1 MIRNQ
6 LLIGVVLLT
15 ALAASLGAQTAAT
28 EILGVVTDSTGAV
41 VQGAK
46 VTITRVAT
54 NFTRTGTTDHAGE
67 YSFPLLDIGE
77 YIVRCEMQGF
87 KIRTVTSVRLQTQ
100 QKLRVDL
107 ALELGNVTETV
118 SVTAAAVSLK
128 TEDATIG
135 QVIENRRITELPLNG
150 RNISNLAV
158 LVPGV
163 QFGLRTGLADGG
175 GGFPI
180 PGAGVSVIA
189 NGIREVYGTIA
200 LDGVDAKNPRTHITV
215 FTPSIEAIEEFKV
228 QTSSY
233 SAEYGLGGGAH
244 VTISMKSGTNRLRGT
259 LFEFLRND
267 KLDAEDYFLNF
278 DLPAGTARLPKD
290 RLRRNQFGAVVS
302 GPVVLPGYDGRN
314 RTFWAFNYE
323 GRRETKEG
331 VSSAFFPP
339 DAFRQGNFSALLAPG
354 LNSAGRPL
362 RAPIVV
368 FDPLTGDPFPN
379 NQIPSSRIHPG
390 ARKVLEFLPRAQFQ
404 QADILDTTAR
414 SAVPDIIGQNQYY
427 VRGDHLFSDYDKV
440 FVRYAFDRSRRDQSY
455 INPNFPTYYTQSAS
469 NLASQWLHTFSQ
481 NAINEFRFGFNVADD
496 DIGNPRTN
504 TTFDVDSLGIG
515 PFRSIGDG
523 NRKLTSR
530 ETGVPLLTQFTIGD
544 RDTGN
549 GFDFMTSYQVAD
561 NFSFHRDRHNFKAG
575 VQYQRTSMDR
585 GSANE
590 PRGSMTFGANESGY
604 NFASLLLGYPTTAR
618 SPESLHPTLPLAN
631 RGSLYFLDDWK
642 VTPRLTLNLGIRW
655 DYIGVPVDKGGGW
668 RSLSFEK
675 TYTAPDGRVLP
686 IIIPVDIDKKGAI
699 KLWSQEKRF
708 VMPRV
713 GIAYR
718 PGNKWVMRAGGGWFA
733 NVEHLN
739 TFTILA
745 NMPPFGGSQEFNSVT
760 DAARTIAVTANATNY
775 NISTRRFRPGAPVV
789 SFDDPF
795 GGSATIRP
803 SNLLAILPNH
813 HSPNHWQWSFDIQ
826 RELPF
831 ETALTIGYV
840 GSKTSNVGNTITN
853 FNSPDPSPDSN
864 FQARR
869 PTQRFYDLGR
879 VQDLAGLRMIDSF
892 GNGFYHGLQASL
904 EKRFTRGLVYG
915 FSYTFSKA
923 HGDGESGGNEDG
935 GFQNPRD
942 RLGSRSRYSF
952 DQTHSAV
959 LHFVYEL
966 PFAKGMKGVGGA
978 LLSGWQTNGILTMRT
993 GFPMTVTQGQDLNT
1007 GSGPVRPDRL
1017 TDERLGDEANRRRWF
1032 DATAFRRVSCNIPG
1046 RTDLCHYGSAGRA
1059 TFDTPSVRNLD
1070 FSAYKNFAI
1079 RENMKVQFRAE
1090 SFNTTNNPYFSSP
1103 NGITFS
1109 TINSTVPDGPRDAE
1123 VRSLRTPMRIIQ
1135 FGLKFFF

>member
-1 MIRNQ
+1 MRLAVTCSI
-6 LLIGVVLLT
+6 
-15 ALAASLGAQTAAT
+15 ALLGAVSGWAQTTST
-28 EILGVVTDSTGAV
+28 EILGLVKDSSGAV
-41 VQGAK
+41 VPGAK

-54 NFTRTGTTDHAGE
+54 NETRTATTDHAGE
-67 YSFPLLDIGE
+67 YSFPLVDIGE
-77 YIVRCEMQGF
+77 YVLRCEVQGF
-87 KIRTVTSVRLQTQ
+87 KTRTVSGMHLQTQ

-107 ALELGNVTETV
+107 TLELGNVTE
-118 SVTAAAVSLK
+118 SIDVTAAAVALK

-135 QVIENRRITELPLNG
+135 QVIENRRIVELPLNG

-189 NGIREVYGTIA
+189 NGIREIYGTIA

-244 VTISMKSGTNRLRGT
+244 VQISMKSGTNQLRGT

-278 DLPAGTARLPKD
+278 ELPSGTTRLPKD

-302 GPVVLPGYDGRN
+302 GPVMLPGYNGRN

-331 VSSAFFPP
+331 VQSAFFPP
-339 DAFRQGNFSALLAPG
+339 DAFRQGDFSALLSPG
-354 LNSAGRPL
+354 LNPTTGRPL

-368 FDPLTGDPFPN
+368 FDPMTGEPFPGN
-379 NQIPSSRIHPG
+379 VIPATRIHPG
-390 ARKVLEFLPRAQFQ
+390 ARKVMELLPRAQFQ
-404 QADILDTTAR
+404 QTDILDTTAR
-414 SAVPDIIGQNQYY
+414 SAVPDIITQNQYY
-427 VRGDHLFSDYDKV
+427 VRGDHIFSDRDKV
-440 FVRYAFDRSRRDQSY
+440 FVRYALDRSRRDQNY
-455 INPNFPTYYTQSAS
+455 INPNFPTYFTQSAS
-469 NLASQWLHTFSQ
+469 NMASQWLHTFSQ

-504 TTFDVDSLGIG
+504 SDFDVDSLGIG
-515 PFRSIGDG
+515 QFRSIGDG

-549 GFDFMTSYQVAD
+549 GFDFMTSYQFAN
-561 NFSFHRDRHNFKAG
+561 NFSIHHGRHNFKAG
-575 VQYQRTSMDR
+575 IEYRRTTMDR

-604 NFASLLLGYPTTAR
+604 NFASFLLGYPATAR

-631 RGSLYFLDDWK
+631 RAALYFLDDWK
-642 VTPRLTLNLGIRW
+642 ITPQLTLNLGVRW
-655 DYIGVPVDKGGGW
+655 DYIGVPVDRSGGW
-668 RSLSFEK
+668 RSLSLESTFS
-675 TYTAPDGRVLP
+675 APDGSALP
-686 IIIPVDIDKKGAI
+686 TIIPTEIDERGAV
-699 KLWSQEKRF
+699 KLWQQEKRL

-713 GIAYR
+713 GIAFR
-718 PGNKWVMRAGGGWFA
+718 PSNKWVIRSGGGWFA

-760 DAARTIAVTANATNY
+760 DAGRSLMVTANGMNY
-775 NISTRRFRPGAPVV
+775 PINTRRFRPGAPIV

-803 SNLLAILPNH
+803 SNLLRVLPNH
-813 HSPNHWQWSFDIQ
+813 RSPNHWQWSLDLQ

-831 ETALTIGYV
+831 DSALTVGYV
-840 GSKTSNVGNTITN
+840 GSKSSNVGNTIAN
-853 FNSPDPSPDSN
+853 FNSPDPSPDTN
-864 FQARR
+864 FQSRR
-869 PTQRFYDLGR
+869 PYQRFYDLGR
-879 VQDLAGLRMIDSF
+879 IQDLAGLRVVDSY
-892 GNGFYHGLQASL
+892 GNGFYHGLQISV
-904 EKRFTRGLVYG
+904 EKRYSRGLVYG
-915 FSYTFSKA
+915 LSYTFSKA

-935 GFQNPRD
+935 GFQDPRD

-952 DQTHSAV
+952 DQTHAGV
-959 LHFVYEL
+959 VHFVYDL
-966 PFAKGMKGVGGA
+966 PFGKGLKGIPRA
-978 LLSGWQTNGILTMRT
+978 FLQGWQVNGILTLRS
-993 GFPMTVTQGQDLNT
+993 GLPMTVTQGQDLNT

-1017 TDERLGDEANRRRWF
+1017 FDERLGDEATRRRWY
-1032 DATAFRRVSCNIPG
+1032 DVTAFRRVSCNIPG
-1046 RTDLCHYGSAGRA
+1046 RLDLCHYGSAGRA
-1059 TFDTPSVRNLD
+1059 TFDTPGVRNLD
-1070 FSAYKNFAI
+1070 FSAYKNFVI
-1079 RENMKVQFRAE
+1079 RESIKLQFRAE
-1090 SFNTTNNPYFSSP
+1090 SFNTTNTPYFGAP
-1103 NGITFS
+1103 GGIMFS
-1109 TINSTVPDGPRDAE
+1109 GLTSTTPDGPRDGE
-1123 VRSLRTPMRIIQ
+1123 IRSLRTPMRIIQ